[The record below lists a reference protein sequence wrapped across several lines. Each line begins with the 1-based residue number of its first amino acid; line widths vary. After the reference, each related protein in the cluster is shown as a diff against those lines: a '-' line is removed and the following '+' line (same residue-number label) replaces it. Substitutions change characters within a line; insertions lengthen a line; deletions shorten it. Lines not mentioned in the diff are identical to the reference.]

1 MVGLQFGLLGLLFL
15 KPSGALLSD
24 ASLLKGIST
33 FLTVSAI
40 AIFFAAYIALKPSLR
55 ISPIPKPGA
64 ALIVV
69 GIYKWF
75 RHPMYLGVLLI
86 GAGFLLN
93 NFNTASG
100 MIWVV
105 LLINMII
112 KARYEDELLL
122 IRHPEAKIYQSKTLG
137 LFGKRTE
144 K

>member
-1 MVGLQFGLLGLLFL
+1 MGLLFL

-24 ASLLKGIST
+24 ANYLHDFAT
-33 FLTVSAI
+33 FLTVVAI
-40 AIFFAAYIALKPSLR
+40 VIFIAAYLALKPSLR

-86 GAGFLLN
+86 GASFLLGN
-93 NFNTASG
+93 LNLISIF
-100 MIWVV
+100 IWFI
-105 LLINMII
+105 LLVNMVT

-122 IRHPEAKIYQSKTLG
+122 ILHPEARIYQSTTLG
-137 LFGKRTE
+137 LMGKRTG